1 MPKEYEEDNT
11 IDFDLDN
18 HVHQEHQL
26 SLQHLITLFYFGVW
40 RTRTRNGLTGPM
52 TGPMTGPINLQE
64 KECTNRSSIDID
76 HIVTI
81 V

>member
-26 SLQHLITLFYFGVW
+26 SLQHLITLFYFGVC
-40 RTRTRNGLTGPM
+40 RTRTRNVRRPAWLVQSTYKKKNAPTEAALILTISWP
-52 TGPMTGPINLQE
+52 
-64 KECTNRSSIDID
+64 
-76 HIVTI
+76 
-81 V
+81 

>member
-26 SLQHLITLFYFGVW
+26 SLQHLITVLFRF
-40 RTRTRNGLTGPM
+40 LA
-52 TGPMTGPINLQE
+52 
-64 KECTNRSSIDID
+64 D
-76 HIVTI
+76 
-81 V
+81 